1 MILSQKLNVFELIV
15 LTVADEI
22 KQITYIGNKLIELCA
37 IQYQWYYDYQDWLV
51 NVTRLYELNELLI

>member
-15 LTVADEI
+15 LTVVDEI

-37 IQYQWYYDYQDWLV
+37 IAIECHDYKDGW
-51 NVTRLYELNELLI
+51 